1 MIPALRWM
9 VLSILALHGFFV
21 FPGHTYLQSDTQIY
35 VPMFDR
41 ISDPTLFTRE
51 LVAQKQH
58 VSLTIYDELAI
69 AGNKVTGI
77 DYEYIL
83 GAIQLVTRLAG
94 LYGLYLIGIAFGLSE
109 LLALM
114 IPAIVG
120 LGAFINGPAVLT
132 FEYEPVPRA
141 FSVMLIL
148 LALGLAMHGRS
159 QPAAIAAGLAFLFH
173 APAAVPFFA
182 PFLWMSWRE
191 KSYRALAILGGSV
204 GLAAVFT
211 FLQAGE
217 VERQSFLATIDPE
230 WEKLQR
236 MRAAYNW
243 LGMWKPWFIQEFLL
257 HGALAGAA
265 LWRIS
270 RHLSV
275 RARFYAISMTII
287 GLLSL
292 PLAYILLERYK
303 WLLMVQ
309 VQPAR
314 SVLYTVL
321 FSLIASTAAGLFALR
336 ERRTWWDAPV
346 WFFPPLLVAIHRFF
360 MDWPYPTLKLNYV
373 FLLIAAAVL
382 TAFLLQQRFKY
393 HQLAAAVSVVAFV
406 CLAGWSFFDGT
417 KQVNF
422 DTAVHNRELDDI
434 SQWAR
439 ANTPKDA
446 MFQLPE
452 FTRSLV
458 SGVFRA
464 KAQRAL
470 YVDWKIGGQV
480 NYSRDLSLEWHRR
493 MQIAD
498 QKDKPLVSW
507 RDQGVNYLI
516 LKAATNF
523 PSVPPPM
530 VYRNARYAV
539 YRLDPAR

>member
-41 ISDPTLFTRE
+41 IADPTLFTRE

-69 AGNKVTGI
+69 AGNKATGI

-83 GAIQLVTRLAG
+83 GAIQLATRLAG
-94 LYGLYLIGIAFGLSE
+94 LYGLYLIGTAFGLSE
-109 LLALM
+109 LAALM

-148 LALGLAMHGRS
+148 LALGFAMHGRS
-159 QPAAIAAGLAFLFH
+159 QPAAIAAGLAFMFH

-182 PFLWMSWRE
+182 PFVWICWRE

-204 GLAAVFT
+204 ALAAVFT

-236 MRAAYNW
+236 MRASYNW

-275 RARFYAISMTII
+275 RARFYAISMTVI

-292 PLAYILLERYK
+292 PLAYVLLERYK

-321 FSLIASTAAGLFALR
+321 FSLIACTVAGLFALR
-336 ERRTWWDAPV
+336 ERRTWFEAPL

-360 MDWPYPTLKLNYV
+360 LDWPYPTLQLNYV
-373 FLLIAAAVL
+373 LLLVAAAVL
-382 TAFLLQQRFKY
+382 TGLLLHLQRFNH
-393 HQLAAAVSVVAFV
+393 HQLVATVTVVAFV
-406 CLAGWSFFDGT
+406 FLAGWTFLHGT
-417 KQVNF
+417 KQANF
-422 DTAVHNRELDDI
+422 DTAVHHPELDDLAN
-434 SQWAR
+434 WAR
-439 ANTPKDA
+439 TNTPKDA

-458 SGVFRA
+458 AGVFRA

-480 NYSRDLSLEWHRR
+480 NYSRDLSFEWHRR
-493 MQIAD
+493 IQIAD
-498 QKDKPLVSW
+498 QKDKPLASW

-516 LKAATNF
+516 LKTATRF
-523 PSVPPPM
+523 PDPP
-530 VYRNARYAV
+530 VYQNARYAV
-539 YRLDPAR
+539 YNLDPTK